1 MTTPATDQLH
11 PAMFARPRKGGRV
24 ECYLCQQHCSIREGE
39 WGLCGVRLVQNGEL
53 QTTVYGKAVAVNV
66 DPIEKKPL
74 FHFYPG
80 TRSLSIATFGC
91 NFRCQFCQNWSIS
104 QVRETLSQR
113 ASVPPAEVVAL
124 AKESGSRTIAFTY
137 TEPTIFFEYAYD
149 TAVLARESGID
160 TVFVTNG
167 FMTPEALAKVAP
179 VLGAANVDLKAF
191 RAETYRRVMGGRL
204 QPVLDSMRELRR
216 RGIWLEV
223 TTLVVPGLNDSD
235 EELSDIARF
244 IAADLGVDV
253 PWHVSRFHP
262 DHDWTEG
269 GPTPVD
275 TIRRAV
281 RIGREAGLRH
291 VFAGNVP
298 GEESETTVC
307 HGCGE
312 RLVVRSGFRI
322 LANRVREGA
331 CPDCRTPVAGVW
343 S

>member
-1 MTTPATDQLH
+1 
-11 PAMFARPRKGGRV
+11 MFARPRKGGRV
-24 ECYLCQQHCSIREGE
+24 ECHLCQQHCSLREGE
-39 WGLCGVRLVQNGEL
+39 WGLCGVRLAQGGAL
-53 QTTVYGKAVAVNV
+53 HTTVYGKAVAVNV

-74 FHFYPG
+74 FHFHPG
-80 TRSLSIATFGC
+80 SRSLSIATLGC

-104 QVRETLSQR
+104 QVRETLPR
-113 ASVPPAEVVAL
+113 RPSVPPAEVVAH
-124 AKESGSRTIAFTY
+124 ARESGSRTIAFTY

-149 TAVLARESGID
+149 TAVLARREGLD

-167 FMTPEALAKVAP
+167 FLTPDALATVAP

-204 QPVLDSMRELRR
+204 QPVLDCLRAMRKQ
-216 RGIWLEV
+216 GIWLEV
-223 TTLVVPGLNDSD
+223 TTLVVPGMNDSD
-235 EELSDIARF
+235 EELTDIARF
-244 IAADLGVDV
+244 IATDLGPDV

-262 DHDWTEG
+262 DHDWTDG
-269 GPTPVD
+269 GPTPVE

-298 GEESETTVC
+298 GEESEHTLC
-307 HGCGE
+307 HACGH
-312 RLVVRSGFRI
+312 RLVARSGFRI
-322 LANRVREGA
+322 LANEVREGA
-331 CPDCRTPVAGVW
+331 CPRCGTPVAGVW